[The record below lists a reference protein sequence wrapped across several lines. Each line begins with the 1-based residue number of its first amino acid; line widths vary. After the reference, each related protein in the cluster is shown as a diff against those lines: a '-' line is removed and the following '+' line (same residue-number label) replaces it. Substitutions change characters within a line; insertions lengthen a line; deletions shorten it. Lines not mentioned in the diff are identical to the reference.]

1 MGATHVTTQ
10 VFDLV
15 RTHSPFVAEFLIDTG
30 SMDCLAPASRLREAG
45 VVPEGKR
52 TYELANGDYVEHE
65 YGFARL
71 SFLGDET
78 VAPVVFGPEDAE
90 PRLGMVALEDVGVMV
105 DPTSQTL
112 VRLPTLPLK

>member
-1 MGATHVTTQ
+1 MDATHVTVQ
-10 VFDLV
+10 VFDLT
-15 RTHSPFVAEFLIDTG
+15 RTRSPFVAEFLVDTG
-30 SMDCLAPASRLREAG
+30 SMHCLAPASGLREAG

-52 TYELANGDYVEHE
+52 TYELANGDHSEHE
-65 YGFARL
+65 YGFARF

-90 PRLGMVALEDVGVMV
+90 PRLGMVALEDNGVVV

-112 VRLPTLPLK
+112 VRLPALPLK